1 MAFLVTLPWTCLCGV
16 ASALARTIKVLTA
29 QDRIVDL
36 EKGAVNS
43 AHQDISQS
51 GPLATVFSAEL
62 LIAMRR
68 TISTISRS
76 IYRLKRRKTSEV
88 DVEKGHTVAELTSR
102 PSTSATA
109 LKPQS
114 IRQTNDSSTPLG
126 TPKRE
131 DNDKENATDSISN
144 YDNVSPSQSLSISS
158 ILDLMPIPVT
168 TPGERALV
176 ASILAARAAS
186 PSPPNSPSL
195 ISPCTDS
202 SHDSS
207 FAPDLDVS
215 TVFNT
220 PLTVDEPML
229 SSPIQAMRSTPFL
242 QQQSVLYPQGHGLP
256 AIDESEE
263 YNTSVSQEVHDPWT
277 GETGFKFPRII
288 KRWKKRN
295 TLQFTPPFPVVE
307 EDECEEEAVESRRCQ
322 ANGQISDSPWDNGIN
337 ESYGLKGRASWR
349 QAIKL
354 SDSADEQQIW
364 INNGLQVVAN

>member
-16 ASALARTIKVLTA
+16 ASALARTIKVLIA

-36 EKGAVNS
+36 EKGADNS
-43 AHQDISQS
+43 AHRDITQS
-51 GPLATVFSAEL
+51 GPLAAVFSAEL

-76 IYRLKRRKTSEV
+76 IYRLKRRKTSDV
-88 DVEKGHTVAELTSR
+88 DVEEGH
-102 PSTSATA
+102 PSTCATA

-114 IRQTNDSSTPLG
+114 IPQS

-131 DNDKENATDSISN
+131 VPTMINEEENASDSSSN
-144 YDNVSPSQSLSISS
+144 DDNVSSSQSLSFSS

-168 TPGERALV
+168 TPEERALA

-220 PLTVDEPML
+220 PLTVDEPMM

-242 QQQSVLYPQGHGLP
+242 EQQSVLYPQGHGLP
-256 AIDESEE
+256 AIGESEE

-277 GETGFKFPRII
+277 GETGFKFPRIV

-307 EDECEEEAVESRRCQ
+307 EDEREEAVESRRCQ
-322 ANGQISDSPWDNGIN
+322 ANGQICDSPWDNGIN

-349 QAIKL
+349 QAMKL